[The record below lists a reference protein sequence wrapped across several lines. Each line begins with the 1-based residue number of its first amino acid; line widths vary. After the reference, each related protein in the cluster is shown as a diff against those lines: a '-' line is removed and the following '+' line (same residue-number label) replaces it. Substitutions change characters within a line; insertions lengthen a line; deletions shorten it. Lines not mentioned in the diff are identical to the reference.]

1 MTARDDYPF
10 NMHDPWMTWR
20 HMCDEIDRLRAE
32 VSRYRTLTQE
42 YNETCSKLT
51 DRVAEL
57 HAELALM
64 ATRPNPDRQ
73 ELCRGFCDTD
83 GTPHRHEDWT
93 P

>member
-57 HAELALM
+57 HAELAL
-64 ATRPNPDRQ
+64 AESRASRRLRTIKRWEAEHSPEILD
-73 ELCRGFCDTD
+73 
-83 GTPHRHEDWT
+83 
-93 P
+93 